1 MKKSFV
7 IMFLVL
13 LLSVNLFAIGGN
25 IFGEV
30 KSAKSGDPLEMVVVR
45 ITDINEGNYTN
56 SQGKF
61 YFKDV
66 PLGTH
71 TLSIE
76 LIGYKPQQK
85 EIVVKESET
94 TSVNF
99 NLEIDALQI
108 SGSSINA
115 LRSIPGESPV
125 AFTELSNEDIADRY
139 TTQDMPELIEDVPG
153 VFASG
158 SGLGEAELSI
168 RGFDAE
174 KIQVLINGIPVN
186 DPESQKVYWSNWTGL
201 SSNVNSVQ
209 VQRGASSSLYG
220 SGAFGGSLNIETMKA
235 TPKAEWSLRSS
246 VNSYQS
252 PDETANGQ
260 GEIEKYQPINYNA
273 IVRYNSGD
281 IGNFNLII
289 STERKAGDS
298 YIEGTSYDG
307 WSFGAESELR
317 AGPHKM
323 NFSLIA
329 APQSHN
335 QARTTSDPDLFDTL
349 GRNYNRSLSG
359 YQENYYFKPQF
370 SIRDNWK
377 ITDQSSVM
385 TNFFVTM
392 GVGGGK
398 YLKND
403 YFDVETGEVRPL
415 DADMDSDRRL
425 FGKHAAWIY
434 EQTGELPE
442 GLIIDPTNDDFYIYT
457 YQGEEYRFRYSSA
470 TNLITSTYENGFEND
485 MKNQHKQLGINS
497 YYQNKVNHYFEV
509 IAGYEFRYWMADHY
523 VESNDF
529 HYAANDSLTD
539 AYNIYDQTQV
549 SSDYSSSVRNLSG
562 FCRFNISPSE
572 KINFM
577 ADVQAAQY
585 YSEVEENP
593 IQIFDFGTGQFL
605 DEYIYNTKEMT
616 DNDTLL
622 FDDEDYKRTWEFV
635 SPKFGMNYKAS
646 DKFSMFVNYSIA
658 KKEPKVRDWYSY
670 KYGPNQDGFVDGVQ
684 IKELKPEKVVTY
696 EFGYSYRDFN
706 RKINLNIYRTHYLD
720 KIGSVTMPVDGE
732 EQTLTTNYGDAT
744 HQGIELSFSGKSM
757 GFEYGLSGT
766 LSRNRWNKMNAE
778 TIGNTPAEELIG
790 NVVPFSP
797 EQMAS
802 GNLAY
807 TFKYLPNDGSL
818 KVGTD
823 FKWWDEY
830 YCNEE
835 NEYERPIVDYIDEN
849 GVTHYTEATFD
860 SKLPHFFTVNM
871 SVTYDCVVF
880 GNKELMVKVDFKN
893 VNNRDENYTKG
904 YVGTDYGRND
914 YMLDEKN
921 LYVVPA
927 PKFNIATT
935 VELKF

>member
-7 IMFLVL
+7 IIFLVL
-13 LLSVNLFAIGGN
+13 LLSVNLLAVGGN

-45 ITDINEGNYTN
+45 VIDINEGNYTN
-56 SQGKF
+56 TQGKF

-85 EIVVKESET
+85 DIEVKANET
-94 TSVNF
+94 TNAYFS
-99 NLEIDALQI
+99 LEIDVLQI
-108 SGSSINA
+108 SGSSVNA

-125 AFTELSNEDIADRY
+125 AFTELSTEDIAERY
-139 TTQDMPELIEDVPG
+139 TTQDMPELIDDVPG
-153 VFASG
+153 VFSSG

-168 RGFDAE
+168 RGFDAD

-186 DPESQKVYWSNWTGL
+186 DPESQQVYWSNWTGL
-201 SSNVNSVQ
+201 SSNVSSVQ

-235 TPKAEWSLRSS
+235 SPKAEWSLRSS
-246 VNSYQS
+246 ANSYLS

-260 GEIEKYQPINYNA
+260 GDLEKYQPINYNA
-273 IVRYNSGD
+273 IIRYNSGD
-281 IGNFNLII
+281 IGNFNLNI
-289 STERKAGDS
+289 SVERKAGDS
-298 YIEGTSYDG
+298 YIEGTNYDG
-307 WSFGAESELR
+307 WSFGAESELK
-317 AGPHKM
+317 AGSHVM

-335 QARTTSDPDLFDTL
+335 QARTTSDPALFDIL

-370 SIRDNWK
+370 SIRDDWTLN
-377 ITDQSSVM
+377 DHSSVM

-392 GVGGGK
+392 GDGGGK

-434 EQTGELPE
+434 EQTGDLPE
-442 GLIIDPTNDDFYIYT
+442 GLIIDPNNDDFYIYT
-457 YQGEEYRFRYSSA
+457 YQDKDYRFRYSSA
-470 TNLITSTYENGFEND
+470 TNLITSTYENSLEND
-485 MKNQHKQLGINS
+485 SENHHKQLGINS
-497 YYQNKVNHYFEV
+497 YYQNKVNSYFEV
-509 IAGYEFRYWMADHY
+509 IAGYEFRYWLADHLA
-523 VESNDF
+523 ESNYF
-529 HYAANDSLTD
+529 HYAAPDSLED
-539 AYNIYDQTQV
+539 PYYIYPKTQLRY
-549 SSDYSSSVRNLSG
+549 DYSSSVRNLSG

-577 ADVQAAQY
+577 ADIQAAQY
-585 YSEVEENP
+585 YSEVEENKV
-593 IQIFDFGTGQFL
+593 QLFDYGTGQFL

-622 FDDEDYKRTWEFV
+622 FDDDDFKRTWEFI

-658 KKEPKVRDWYSY
+658 KKEPKVKDWYSY
-670 KYGPNQDGFVDGVQ
+670 SSGPNQDGFVKGVQ
-684 IKELKPEKVVTY
+684 VKELKPEKVVTY

-720 KIGSVTMPVDGE
+720 KIGKVKMPVEVE

-757 GFEYGLSGT
+757 GFDYGLSGT

-778 TIGNTPAEELIG
+778 EIGYDSAEDFIG
-790 NVVPFSP
+790 KVVPYSP

-807 TFKYLPNDGSL
+807 TFKYLPNEGSL
-818 KVGTD
+818 KVGAD

-830 YCNEE
+830 YCNET
-835 NEYERPIVDYIDEN
+835 NEYERPVVDYIDDN
-849 GVTHYTEATFD
+849 DVTHYTEATFD
-860 SKLPHFFTVNM
+860 SQLPHFFTVNM
-871 SVTYDCVVF
+871 SVTYNCVVF
-880 GNKELMVKVDFKN
+880 GNKELMVKVDL
-893 VNNRDENYTKG
+893 NNINSREDNYTKG
-904 YVGTDYGRND
+904 YVGKDYGRND
-914 YMLDEKN
+914 YMLEELN

-927 PKFNIATT
+927 PLFNLATT
-935 VELKF
+935 VEFKF